1 MMKLLFTSIMILF
14 LMGCNYEADPYYVK
28 ENGELKARISDLENE
43 LEIALNINTCWVHD
57 GRNDRN
63 HYATKYYR
71 FGMYDKGT
79 DIYANLVVYLLVR
92 SIDIN
97 GKEFLTWE
105 ADRSSTIKGIKE
117 KGTRIKCPGVNK

>member
-1 MMKLLFTSIMILF
+1 MILF
-14 LMGCNYEADPYYVK
+14 LVGCDYEADPYYVK
-28 ENGELKARISDLENE
+28 ENSQLKARISDLENE

-71 FGMYDKGT
+71 FGMYNKNT
-79 DIYANLVVYLLVR
+79 DMYANLVVYKLTR

-97 GKEFLTWE
+97 GKEFLTWD
-105 ADRSSTIKGIKE
+105 ADRFLSVKEVKE